1 MIHILKFGGSSLAEA
16 DRIQKAVEIVKKRT
30 DEAFVAVVVS
40 ALGGVTNELIQI
52 MDRASSGTDPWEP
65 RYEALRERHLRV
77 ARELIKLTDPD
88 VLVSELESL
97 LAELKVEILKIER
110 AGQVTARQRDKVL
123 SFGERLSCRI
133 FVAALR
139 EADLPA
145 EPFESQHFV
154 RTNNRF
160 GEADVDFKV
169 TSQLIQEFINP
180 QYKYVP
186 VITGFIGA
194 TAENEITTLGRSG
207 SDFTAG
213 IVGEALKAQKIEIW
227 TDVDGV
233 LTADPRVAP
242 GAKTIPRMNYEEIA
256 ELSQF
261 GAKVVHPRT
270 VLPLGE
276 LNIPVV
282 IKNSF
287 NPDAEGTLITRDG
300 NEQDGSN
307 RLSVSLKKD
316 IGLISIRSKTL
327 DRVEGLFARA
337 AYALY
342 QHGISVTF
350 AASAMSEFSASL
362 AIDKD
367 QTLPAKKILQETF
380 ASEFAA
386 GIIDIPH
393 LHFDVSMVSIIGFPL
408 QRDKR
413 ISGQI
418 LTTLGDNNI
427 IPIAVARGVANRNLS
442 LILPNDQAARAVRLI
457 NDHFCTF
464 PDTIRLFIAGVGT
477 IGGELLRQ
485 LGELPPSDIR
495 FQIIGACNSTNMIW
509 APDGIAP
516 GSVKEALKNGE
527 ITEWKTII
535 NTLIET
541 YSYRTVFVDCTGS
554 AESAKLYKDLLT
566 AGVHIATPVKIANTI
581 NQEYFDAL
589 HNLRRTTSVNF
600 LYETTCGA
608 GLPIIQTIEDL
619 IASGDRIDKITGVV
633 SGTMTF
639 IFSELA
645 NGASFGESVKKAK
658 ALGYTEPD
666 PRDDLSGEDVARK
679 FITLAR
685 VAGRRLERSDVSV
698 ESLVPAE
705 LASVSTEEFLTR
717 IGEYDAVWQA
727 RVQEAKNDGK
737 VLRYVAKLDGD
748 KVSVKVEAVPANSP
762 LGTLSGTDNLVAIT
776 SKYYN
781 SSPLIIQ
788 GPGAGREVT
797 AAGLLADVIKIAR
810 RVLF

>member
-1 MIHILKFGGSSLAEA
+1 MIHILKFGGSSLADAE
-16 DRIQKAVEIVKKRT
+16 RIQKAVQIVKKRT

-40 ALGGVTNELIQI
+40 ALGGITNELIQM
-52 MDRASSGTDPWEP
+52 MDLASAGTGPWEI
-65 RYEALRERHLRV
+65 RLQAVRDRHIRI
-77 ARELIKLTDPD
+77 AREVIKSSDPEPVIHELD
-88 VLVSELESL
+88 ELVAQLQQE
-97 LAELKVEILKIER
+97 VLKIQR
-110 AGQVTARQRDKVL
+110 AQAVYGKQRDLVL
-123 SFGERLSCRI
+123 SFGERLSCRL

-139 EADLPA
+139 EVDLPA
-145 EPFESQHFV
+145 ESFESQHFV

-160 GEADVDFKV
+160 GEADVDFKL

-207 SDFTAG
+207 SDYTAG

-242 GAKTIPRMNYEEIA
+242 SAKPIPRMNYSEIA
-256 ELSQF
+256 EMSQF

-287 NPDAEGTLITRDG
+287 NPDAEGTLITRDLDD
-300 NEQDGSN
+300 EQSR

-316 IGLISIRSKTL
+316 IGLISIRSKSL
-327 DRVEGLFARA
+327 DRVPGLFARA
-337 AYALY
+337 AMTLHNAD
-342 QHGISVTF
+342 IPVTF
-350 AASAMSEFSASL
+350 AASAMSEYSASL

-367 QTLPAKKILQETF
+367 KTLEAKKVLQAAF
-380 ASEFAA
+380 ATEFAE
-386 GIIDIPH
+386 GVIDFPH
-393 LHFDVSMVSIIGFPL
+393 LHFDVSMVSVIGFPL
-408 QRDKR
+408 QKDRR
-413 ISGQI
+413 IGGQI
-418 LTTLGDNNI
+418 LTTLGENNI
-427 IPIAVARGVANRNLS
+427 IPLAVARGLANRNLS
-442 LILPNDQAARAVRLI
+442 LILPNDQAMRAVRLI

-477 IGGELLRQ
+477 IGGELLKQ
-485 LGELPPSDIR
+485 LSELPEDGIR
-495 FQIIGACNSTNMIW
+495 YQIIGACRSTNVIW
-509 APDGIAP
+509 NPDGIDP
-516 GSVKEALKNGE
+516 LYVKTLLDAGE
-527 ITEWKTII
+527 ITEWKTIVQ
-535 NTLIET
+535 NLIEA
-541 YSYRTVFVDCTGS
+541 YSYRTIFVDCTGS
-554 AESAKLYKDLLT
+554 AESSKLFKELLS
-566 AGVHIATPVKIANTI
+566 AGIHIATPVKIANTI
-581 NQEYFDAL
+581 QQSYFDELHAL
-589 HNLRRTTSVNF
+589 RKTTAVNF

-608 GLPIIQTIEDL
+608 GLPIIQTIEDM
-619 IASGDRIDKITGVV
+619 IASGDRIDRIAGVV

-645 NGASFGESVKKAK
+645 NGASFGETVKKAK

-685 VAGRRLERSDVSV
+685 VSGLRLERADVEV
-698 ESLVPAE
+698 ESLVPDE
-705 LASVSTEEFLTR
+705 LAKVSTEEFLSRISDYDRNWATR
-717 IGEYDAVWQA
+717 VAEA
-727 RVQEAKNDGK
+727 AKNDT
-737 VLRYVAKLDGD
+737 VLRYVATLDQG
-748 KVSVKVEAVPANSP
+748 KVRVKVEAVSIRSSFGN
-762 LGTLSGTDNLVAIT
+762 LSGTDNMVAIT
-776 SKYYN
+776 SKRYAK
-781 SSPLIIQ
+781 SPLIIS

-797 AAGLLADVIKIAR
+797 AAGLLADIQKISR

>member
-40 ALGGVTNELIQI
+40 ALGGITNELIQV

-65 RYEALRERHLRV
+65 RFEAVRDRHLRV
-77 ARELIKLTDPD
+77 ARELIKNTDPD
-88 VLVSELESL
+88 VLVSELEQML
-97 LAELKVEILKIER
+97 GDLHAEILKIQR
-110 AGQVTARQRDKVL
+110 AGEVAARQRDTVL
-123 SFGERLSCRI
+123 SYGERLSCRM

-160 GEADVDFKV
+160 GEADVDFKL

-180 QYKYVP
+180 QYKFVP

-233 LTADPRVAP
+233 LTADPRVAK
-242 GAKTIPRMNYEEIA
+242 GARPIPRMNYEEIA
-256 ELSQF
+256 EMSQF

-287 NPDAEGTLITRDG
+287 NPDAEGTLITRDADD
-300 NEQDGSN
+300 EVAN

-337 AYALY
+337 SHALY
-342 QHGISVTF
+342 NHGIPVTF

-362 AIDKD
+362 AIEKDK
-367 QTLPAKKILQETF
+367 TLEAKKILHEAF
-380 ASEFAA
+380 AEEFAA
-386 GIIDIPH
+386 GVIDFPH

-408 QRDKR
+408 QKDKR

-427 IPIAVARGVANRNLS
+427 VPMAVARGVANRNLS
-442 LILPNDQAARAVRLI
+442 LILPNEQAMRAVRLI
-457 NDHFCTF
+457 NDHFCTY

-485 LGELPPSDIR
+485 LSELPKSNVR
-495 FQIIGACNSTNMIW
+495 FQIIGACNSTHTVW
-509 APDGIAP
+509 SADGIDP
-516 GSVKEALKNGE
+516 LQVKEALKLGT
-527 ITEWKTII
+527 ITEWKSII
-535 NTLIET
+535 NTLIED

-554 AESAKLYKDLLT
+554 AESAKLFKELLT

-581 NQEYFDAL
+581 QQEYFDAL
-589 HNLRRTTSVNF
+589 HELRRTTAVNF

-608 GLPIIQTIEDL
+608 GLPIIQTIDDM
-619 IASGDRIDKITGVV
+619 INSGDRIDRIAGVV

-639 IFSELA
+639 IFSQLA
-645 NGASFGESVKKAK
+645 AGATFGDSVKKAK
-658 ALGYTEPD
+658 ELGYTEPD

-685 VAGRRLERSDVSV
+685 VSGRRLERADVSV
-698 ESLVPAE
+698 ESLVPPE
-705 LASVSTEEFLTR
+705 LTRVSTEEFMAR
-717 IGEYDAVWQA
+717 IGDYNEVWTKRVNDARA
-727 RVQEAKNDGK
+727 EGN
-737 VLRYVAKLDGD
+737 VLRYVAKLENDR
-748 KVSVKVEAVPANSP
+748 VSVKVEAVPANSP
-762 LGTLSGTDNLVAIT
+762 LGTLSGTDNLVAIH
-776 SKYYN
+776 SRYYN
-781 SSPLIIQ
+781 RSPLIIQ

-797 AAGLLADVIKIAR
+797 AAGLLADVLKIAR